1 MAEGE
6 LSLSSTQM
14 RDLPRSP
21 TIISP
26 SSSRKGSLRSS
37 NNTEKESA
45 PSPPLTRLMKKRAAS
60 LDTDAANNPS
70 IANLSLHSASFE
82 SPRTDSNNQVC
93 LCQPDPKI
101 PRPRNGTYEL
111 SPLFSHVCRLWVK
124 CSMLLCFVCMFD
136 WALIANYSLKLLF
149 SIVNTIKG
157 KLLHKI
163 QGLPTRRYQRSSGHS
178 GESNLLKLKTNGKD

>member
-1 MAEGE
+1 VIRAFRRESLLRESILRCFTKFCWEYPVFGIAAFAIFIITRTVDLAMAEGE
-6 LSLSSTQM
+6 STSLSSTQM

-21 TIISP
+21 TTISP
-26 SSSRKGSLRSS
+26 SSSRKDSLRSS

-70 IANLSLHSASFE
+70 IANLSLHSASLE

-101 PRPRNGTYEL
+101 PRPRNGTYKP
-111 SPLFSHVCRLWVK
+111 SPLF
-124 CSMLLCFVCMFD
+124 
-136 WALIANYSLKLLF
+136 
-149 SIVNTIKG
+149 
-157 KLLHKI
+157 
-163 QGLPTRRYQRSSGHS
+163 
-178 GESNLLKLKTNGKD
+178 